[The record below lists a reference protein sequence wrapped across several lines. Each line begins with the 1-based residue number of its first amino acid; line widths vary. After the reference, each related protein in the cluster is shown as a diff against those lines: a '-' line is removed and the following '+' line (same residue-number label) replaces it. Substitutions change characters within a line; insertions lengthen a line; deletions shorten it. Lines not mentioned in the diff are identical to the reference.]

1 MIIFFFGGGGD
12 GEKKVLVCDNI
23 LGWVS
28 LKKSKSP
35 KQKKKRVNMVS
46 KKGP

>member
-1 MIIFFFGGGGD
+1 MIIFFWGGGRD

-28 LKKSKSP
+28 LKKFKA
-35 KQKKKRVNMVS
+35 QNKKKE
-46 KKGP
+46 G